1 MLIGSEES
9 IKLEPSRMRHFADIL
24 NPLFVNEKCKVFETL
39 FQFVCTL
46 VRAAGMKDTGWD
58 SYTESTEFMRDLGN
72 LRTLDYPDEKFPDP
86 LNTHARLAL
95 ISYCHI
101 TEMNFPY
108 DLIANLLRLH
118 LGLKYHTNPLGSL
131 AEPIYRKVNGVRKI
145 VDFRQPSPSKKM
157 KKIQE
162 MSDGA
167 NMPEVGKA
175 LQEIYNSTVRNAVY
189 HSDYVVHN
197 GSMRL
202 LSDAWYSEEEG
213 CMTPLI
219 PFASLATITNEAFAF
234 HSALLA
240 LYNRDRRS
248 LRDFIGKFC
257 PYDHVYK
264 GLMEFI
270 FEGDLVIGFRVYWPN
285 EMVSEYSRYSDSRCV
300 ANNLSFNHD
309 GSIDFCVGTYASTPS
324 VFSPLVEMGEEPVYA
339 IANELGGRPYWP
351 AEPKAYAL

>member
-1 MLIGSEES
+1 LSESEES
-9 IKLEPSRMRHFADIL
+9 VKLEPSRMRHYADIL

-46 VRAAGMKDTGWD
+46 VRAAGMTDTGWD
-58 SYTESTEFMRDLGN
+58 SYTESTEFLKDLAN
-72 LRTLDYPDEKFPDP
+72 LRTLDFPNEKFPDP

-131 AEPIYRKVNGVRKI
+131 AEPIYRKVNGVKRI
-145 VDFRQPSPSKKM
+145 VDFRQPSPTKKM

-162 MSDGA
+162 MADEAKMS
-167 NMPEVGKA
+167 EVGKA
-175 LQEIYNSTVRNAVY
+175 LHQIYNSTIRNAVY

-202 LSDAWYSEEEG
+202 LSDSWYSEEDG

-219 PFASLATITNEAFAF
+219 PFANLAMITNEAFAF
-234 HSALLA
+234 HSALLS
-240 LYNRDRRS
+240 LYKRDRRS

-264 GLMEFI
+264 GLMEFL
-270 FEGDLVIGFRVYWPN
+270 FEGDLVTGFRVYWPN
-285 EMVSEYSRYSDSRCV
+285 ELVSEYSRNSDSRCV
-300 ANNLSFNHD
+300 ANNLSFNHG
-309 GSIDFCVGTYASTPS
+309 GSIDFFVGTYANKPS
-324 VFSPLVEMGEEPVYA
+324 AFSPLVEMGEEPVYA
-339 IANELGGRPYWP
+339 IANEQGGRPYWP
-351 AEPKAYAL
+351 AELKAYAL